1 MFKSAKSAT
10 YLLKQTL
17 VLFLLVQLFVEGQ
30 ETFNVTMTPFLHG
43 LYWKYGLTPLFGSVS
58 VTLSVVKYVWLF
70 VKLYL
75 KDLIKHSPPL
85 KVETAFSDHF

>member
-17 VLFLLVQLFVEGQ
+17 VLFLLVQLFVKGQ
-30 ETFNVTMTPFLHG
+30 ETFTMTPFLHG
-43 LYWKYGLTPLFGSVS
+43 LYWKYGLTTPLFGSVS

-75 KDLIKHSPPL
+75 KDLIKHPPPL